1 MEQVASKEQVAVDAP
16 DVVKPKTSRVIVLGV
31 LFLSV
36 ALGAGTYYVRHV
48 GREATDDAQIDGDLV
63 GLPARTQGVVI
74 RVAFTDNQKVKAGD
88 LLAELDPEPARARLL
103 QAEAALKAAEANATV
118 ADADA
123 AIAVRSAKGQKNVA
137 SASLSGASAAVA
149 ESKNQIDVAQA
160 RAAVAAANLKQAEM
174 DLSRAKQLFST
185 GAIPQGQVDTAQTG
199 YDAARA
205 NADQAKASLDALRA
219 SVQSAQ
225 SHVQEASARY
235 DVASDVQ
242 AYIEQ
247 AQARAAAAHAQA
259 MTAKAARDLAALDVT
274 YTRIL
279 APQDGVVSKKAIA
292 VGQMVQ
298 NGQSIAMLAPT
309 GHVWVTANFKET
321 QLTKMRE
328 GQPADIEVDAFPGVH
343 LQGEVE
349 SVSAATGARF
359 SLLPPDNAT
368 GNYTKVVQRVPIRI
382 KLKDP
387 QPELQLRPGMS
398 VEAVVDTRR

>member
-1 MEQVASKEQVAVDAP
+1 MEQVATNELPEAAG
-16 DVVKPKTSRVIVLGV
+16 KPKTSRAIVLGV
-31 LFLSV
+31 LLLTV
-36 ALGAGTYYVRHV
+36 ALGGGTYYARHV
-48 GREATDDAQIDGDLV
+48 GREATDDAQVDGDLV
-63 GLPARTQGVVI
+63 GLPSRTQGVVI

-88 LLAELDPEPARARLL
+88 LLAELDSEPARARLL

-137 SASLSGASAAVA
+137 SASLSGASAVVA
-149 ESKNQIDVAQA
+149 ESQNQIAVAQA

-174 DLSRAKQLFST
+174 DLSRARQLLAS
-185 GAIPQGQVDTAQTG
+185 GAIPQGQVDTAQTA
-199 YDAARA
+199 YDGARA
-205 NADQAKASLDALRA
+205 NADQAKASLDALRS
-219 SVQSAQ
+219 SVQNAQ

-242 AYIEQ
+242 AYIDQ

-259 MTAKAARDLAALDVT
+259 MTAKAARDLAQLDVT
-274 YTRIL
+274 YTKIL
-279 APQDGVVSKKAIA
+279 APQDGIVSKKAVA

-309 GHVWVTANFKET
+309 GQLWVTANFKET
-321 QLTKMRE
+321 QLTRMRE
-328 GQPADIEVDAFPGVH
+328 GQSADIEVDAFPGTH
-343 LQGEVE
+343 LTGEVE

-368 GNYTKVVQRVPIRI
+368 GNYTKVVQRVPVRI
-382 KLKDP
+382 KLKSP
-387 QPELQLRPGMS
+387 PAELALRPGMS
-398 VEAVVDTRR
+398 VEAVIDTRR

>member
-1 MEQVASKEQVAVDAP
+1 MEQVATKEPAVADAP
-16 DVVKPKTSRVIVLGV
+16 EAARPRTSRTIVLGV
-31 LFLSV
+31 LLLTV
-36 ALGAGTYYVRHV
+36 ALGSGTYYVRHV

-63 GLPARTQGVVI
+63 GLPSRTQGVVT

-88 LLAELDPEPARARLL
+88 LLAELDPEPSRARLL
-103 QAEAALKAAEANATV
+103 QADAALRAAEANATV

-123 AIAVRSAKGQKNVA
+123 NIAVRSAKGQKNVA

-149 ESKNQIDVAQA
+149 ESQNQINVAQA
-160 RAAVAAANLKQAEM
+160 RAAVAAANLKQAEL
-174 DLSRAKQLFST
+174 DISRSKQLFST
-185 GAIPQGQVDTAQTG
+185 GAIAQGQVDTAQTA
-199 YDAARA
+199 YDSARA
-205 NADQAKASLDALRA
+205 NADQAKASLDALRS

-242 AYIEQ
+242 AYIDQ
-247 AQARAAAAHAQA
+247 AQARAAAAHAQV
-259 MTAKAARDLAALDVT
+259 MTAKATRDLATLDVT
-274 YTRIL
+274 YTKII

-321 QLTKMRE
+321 QFTKMRE
-328 GQPADIEVDAFPGVH
+328 GQPADVEIDAFPGVH

-368 GNYTKVVQRVPIRI
+368 GNYTKVVQRIPIRI
-382 KLKDP
+382 KLKEP
-387 QPELQLRPGMS
+387 PPELLLRPGMS